1 MSDHNVAES
10 ESIVRLRGVR
20 KDYGAVKALKG
31 LDLGIFE
38 NEVFGLLEPN
48 GAGKATLVK
57 LLLGLIHPT
66 GGDVSVRV

>member
-1 MSDHNVAES
+1 
-10 ESIVRLRGVR
+10 VR